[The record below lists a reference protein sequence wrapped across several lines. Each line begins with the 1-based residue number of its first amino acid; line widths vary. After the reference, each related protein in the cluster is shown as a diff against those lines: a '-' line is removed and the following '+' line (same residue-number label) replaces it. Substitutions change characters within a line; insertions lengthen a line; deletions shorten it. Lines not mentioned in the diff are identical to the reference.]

1 MLVLLR
7 LYCCSRSS
15 ANARHNKLI
24 MKLRS
29 ITCFIYSPLENN
41 AIEAAGAFA
50 TAARGAYESA
60 GFIVQT
66 VRLATSPFAGWLP
79 LVPRVSAIARVREL
93 EQTAKS
99 SGFEYLCLGPALP
112 GELLSFEPIPELLA
126 ATQNVFFTGLMTCS
140 GGGVSLPAVRAC
152 AGIIEKAARLSPDG
166 FTNLR
171 FAALANVPAGTPFFP
186 AAYHAGVEPT
196 FALATEAADLAVQ
209 AFENAASLSQAR
221 EALVESLQMHA
232 GLLEETARALESN
245 LGVRFGGIDFS
256 PAPFPDDSV
265 SLGAAIE
272 WLGPPQLGLH
282 GSLAA
287 AAVLADA
294 IDRAQFPK
302 AGFNGLMLPVL
313 EDSRL
318 ALRAAQGTL
327 SIKDLLLYSAV
338 CGAGL
343 DTVPLPGDTSADQ
356 LAGILL
362 DVAVLAQ
369 RLDKPLTARLMP
381 IPGKSAGDRTDF
393 QFAYF
398 DNSRVLPV
406 DTGHLTR
413 SLAGDEVFYIHS
425 RERF

>member
-1 MLVLLR
+1 
-7 LYCCSRSS
+7 
-15 ANARHNKLI
+15 

-29 ITCFIYSPLENN
+29 ITCFINSPLEKG

-50 TAARGAYESA
+50 AAARQAYESA
-60 GFIVQT
+60 GFVVQT

-79 LVPRVSAIARVREL
+79 SLEDKSAASLVREL
-93 EQTAKS
+93 ELAARS
-99 SGFEYLCLGPALP
+99 SGFEYLSLGPALP
-112 GELLSFEPIPELLA
+112 GELPSFEPIPGLLA
-126 ATQNVFFTGLMTCS
+126 ATQNVFLTGLMTLS
-140 GGGVSLPAVRAC
+140 GGGVSLPAVRLC
-152 AGIIEKAARLSPDG
+152 ANIIEMASHLSPDG

-186 AAYHAGVEPT
+186 AAYHNETMPA

-209 AFENAASLSQAR
+209 AFQTGSRQGAGTRQGDIESLSQAR
-221 EALVESLQMHA
+221 EALVESLQQQA
-232 GLLEETARALESN
+232 GWLEETARTLERD

-272 WLGPPQLGLH
+272 WLGIPQLGMH

-287 AAVLADA
+287 AAVLAEA
-294 IDRAQFPK
+294 IDRAQFHK

-318 ALRAAQGTL
+318 AQRAAEGTL
-327 SIKDLLLYSAV
+327 SIKDLLLFSAV

-343 DTVPLPGDTSADQ
+343 DTVPLPGDISAEE

-381 IPGKSAGDRTDF
+381 VPGKSAGDRTDF

-398 DNSRVLPV
+398 ANSRVLLV
-406 DTGHLTR
+406 QSGSLTR
-413 SLAGDEVFYIHS
+413 SLAGDEVFYIHR

>member
-1 MLVLLR
+1 
-7 LYCCSRSS
+7 
-15 ANARHNKLI
+15 

-29 ITCFIYSPLENN
+29 ITCFIHSPLEAG
-41 AIEAAGAFA
+41 AIQAAGAFA
-50 TAARGAYESA
+50 AAARQAYESD

-79 LVPRVSAIARVREL
+79 SLAPESAVSLVREL
-93 EQTAKS
+93 EQAAS
-99 SGFEYLCLGPALP
+99 ASGFEYISLGPALP
-112 GELLSFEPIPELLA
+112 GELPSYQLIPDLLA
-126 ATQNVFFTGLMTCS
+126 ATHNVFLTGLMTCD
-140 GGGVSLPAVRAC
+140 GGGVSLPALRLC
-152 AGIIEKAARLSPDG
+152 AAIIERVSGLSPDG

-186 AAYHAGVEPT
+186 AAYHSGTKPA
-196 FALATEAADLAVQ
+196 FALATEAADLAVG
-209 AFENAASLSQAR
+209 AFRPSDSASLTQAR
-221 EALVESLQMHA
+221 DALVETLQVHA
-232 GLLEETARALESN
+232 GRLEETAATLESDYK
-245 LGVRFGGIDFS
+245 VHFGGIDFS
-256 PAPFPDDSV
+256 PGPFPADDI

-272 WLGPPQLGLH
+272 WLGIPRLGSH

-287 AAVLADA
+287 AAVLAEA
-294 IDRAQFPK
+294 IDRAQFLK

-318 ALRAAQGTL
+318 AQRAAEGSL
-327 SIKDLLLYSAV
+327 SVKDLLLFSAV

-343 DTVPLPGDTSADQ
+343 DTVPLPGDTSADE

-381 IPGKSAGDRTDF
+381 VPGKSAGDRTDF

-398 DNSRVLPV
+398 ANSRVLPV
-406 DTGHLTR
+406 QSGSLTR
-413 SLAGDEVFYIHS
+413 YLAGDEVFYIHK
-425 RERF
+425 RERS

>member
-1 MLVLLR
+1 
-7 LYCCSRSS
+7 
-15 ANARHNKLI
+15 

-29 ITCFIYSPLENN
+29 ITCFINSPLEKG
-41 AIEAAGAFA
+41 AIGAAGAFA
-50 TAARGAYESA
+50 AAARQAFESA

-66 VRLATSPFAGWLP
+66 VRLATSPFASWLP
-79 LVPRVSAIARVREL
+79 SLEREPAVSLAREI
-93 EQTAKS
+93 EQAGSS
-99 SGFEYLCLGPALP
+99 SGFEYLSFGPALP
-112 GELLSFEPIPELLA
+112 GELASFPLIPELLA
-126 ATQNVFFTGLMTCS
+126 ATQNVSFAGLMTLD
-140 GGGVSLPAVRAC
+140 GGGVSLPAVRLC
-152 AGIIEKAARLSPDG
+152 AAIIEKAAGLSPDG
-166 FTNLR
+166 FTNMR

-186 AAYHAGVEPT
+186 AAYHSGSTPA

-209 AFENAASLSQAR
+209 AFQASAGQGEVTSLSQAR
-221 EALVESLQMHA
+221 QALVESLQMHA
-232 GLLEETARALESN
+232 GWLEETARALEREH
-245 LGVRFGGIDFS
+245 GVHFGGIDFS
-256 PAPFPDDSV
+256 PGPFPDDTI

-272 WLGPPQLGLH
+272 WLGIRQLGQP

-287 AAVLADA
+287 AALLAEA

-318 ALRAAQGTL
+318 AQRAAEGTL
-327 SIKDLLLYSAV
+327 SVKDLLLYSAV

-343 DTVPLPGDTSADQ
+343 DTVPLPGDVSADE

-381 IPGKSAGDRTDF
+381 VPGKSAGDPTDF

-398 DNSRVLPV
+398 ANSRVLSV
-406 DTGHLTR
+406 QSGSLTR
-413 SLAGDEVFYIHS
+413 YLAGNEVFYIHR

>member
-1 MLVLLR
+1 M
-7 LYCCSRSS
+7 
-15 ANARHNKLI
+15 

-29 ITCFIYSPLENN
+29 ITCFINSPLEKD
-41 AIEAAGAFA
+41 ALETAGAFA
-50 TAARGAYESA
+50 SVARQAFESS
-60 GFIVQT
+60 GYIVQT

-79 LVPRVSAIARVREL
+79 SLEGDFALSLVREL
-93 EQTAKS
+93 EQAARR
-99 SGFEYLCLGPALP
+99 SGFEYLSLGPALP
-112 GELLSFEPIPELLA
+112 GELPSFELIPSLLA
-126 ATQNVFFTGLMTCS
+126 ATQNVFFTGLMTSS

-152 AGIIEKAARLSPDG
+152 AGIIEKAAPLSPDG
-166 FTNLR
+166 FANLR

-186 AAYHAGVEPT
+186 AAYHNGGSPA
-196 FALATEAADLAVQ
+196 FALATEAADLAVG
-209 AFENAASLSQAR
+209 AFESAASLSQAR

-232 GLLEETARALESN
+232 GRLEETARVLEGER
-245 LGVRFGGIDFS
+245 GVRFGGIDFS

-272 WLGPPQLGLH
+272 WLGSPQLGLH

-287 AAVLADA
+287 AALLAEA

-318 ALRAAQGTL
+318 AQRAAQGTL

-343 DTVPLPGDTSADQ
+343 DTVPLPGDISADE

-381 IPGKSAGDRTDF
+381 VPGKKAGDQTDF

-398 DNSRVLPV
+398 ANSRVLPV
-406 DTGHLTR
+406 DSGALTR
-413 SLAGDEVFYIHS
+413 SLAGDEVFYIHR

>member
-1 MLVLLR
+1 
-7 LYCCSRSS
+7 
-15 ANARHNKLI
+15 
-24 MKLRS
+24 MKLRA
-29 ITCFIYSPLENN
+29 ITCFINSPLESN
-41 AIEAAGAFA
+41 ALEAAGAFA
-50 TAARGAYESA
+50 VAARGAYESA

-79 LVPRVSAIARVREL
+79 SLERVPAASLVREL
-93 EQTAKS
+93 EGAARS
-99 SGFEYLCLGPALP
+99 SGFEYLSLGPALP
-112 GELLSFEPIPELLA
+112 GELPTFEIIPELLA
-126 ATQNVFFTGLMTCS
+126 ATQNISFAGLMTRS
-140 GGGVSLPAVRAC
+140 GGGVSLPAVRLC
-152 AGIIEKAARLSPDG
+152 AGIIEKAARISPDG

-186 AAYHAGVEPT
+186 AAYHKGTMPT
-196 FALATEAADLAVQ
+196 FALATEAADLAVH
-209 AFENAASLSQAR
+209 AFQDAESLSQAR
-221 EALVESLQMHA
+221 EALVESLERHA
-232 GLLEETARALESN
+232 GRLEETARTLERD

-256 PAPFPDDSV
+256 PAPFPDDEI

-272 WLGPPQLGLH
+272 WLGAPQLGLH

-287 AAVLADA
+287 AAVLAEA

-318 ALRAAQGTL
+318 AQRAAEGTL
-327 SIKDLLLYSAV
+327 SVKDLLLFSAV

-343 DTVPLPGDTSADQ
+343 DTVPLPGDILADE

-381 IPGKSAGDRTDF
+381 VPGKAAGDRTDF

-398 DNSRVLPV
+398 ANSRVLPV
-406 DTGHLTR
+406 QSGSLTR
-413 SLAGDEVFYIHS
+413 SLAGDEVFYIHR